1 MKVDDYIGVVG
12 GGRLPGEATIARRIG
27 EKLVERELL
36 DAEKVEQAQHRAR
49 WLKEPFDRLL
59 IRDSLAEESVVQ
71 ELLSEV
77 TGIPVVSMARVELE
91 EQAVHVVSVRVIA
104 SYRVVPVR
112 LYGGAIT
119 LATDSVAELA
129 REEELRVVLGH
140 SIRWVLCRSHEITEC
155 IKHYYGVGI
164 HALAGFDVGGQQ
176 GTGRGGAE
184 HESRDITAFVNAI
197 IGDAVASE
205 ATDIHFEPGENGLR
219 LRYRIDGVMAYV
231 PLPQGAEGFSRAI
244 VSSIKVMAQLNI
256 AEKRLPQDGRFA
268 FDVNGHALD
277 IRVSVLPAE
286 HGEAANMRILNRE
299 SSFINLEHLG
309 YSPKQLETIED
320 LITTPHGIIL
330 FTGATGSGKT
340 TSLYAS
346 LSRINTDERK
356 IITIEDPVEYRMP
369 GVTQLQVNRDIDF
382 TFASGL
388 RSVLRHDPDVVL
400 IGEIRDEETAR
411 IATSAAMTGHLV
423 FSTLHTNDSASA
435 ATRLIEMGV
444 PPYLVASSVE
454 GIIAQQLVRRV
465 CPSCRETVSVE
476 RPLIEQMVRSIGEK
490 VREAAIYRGTGC
502 PDCRFTGYHGR
513 IGLFEMIV
521 MNDKLRG
528 LIVERAPS
536 GRLMECVVESGLL
549 TLRQCGWLRVL
560 AGETSID
567 EVLRVT
573 AGPGRHWRG

>member
-36 DAEKVEQAQHRAR
+36 DSKKVEQAQHRAH
-49 WLKEPFDRLL
+49 WLKEPLDRLL
-59 IRDSLAEESVVQ
+59 VRDGLADEVAVL
-71 ELLSEV
+71 ELLSES

-91 EQAVHVVSVRVIA
+91 EQAVKIVSVRVIA

-164 HALAGFDVGGQQ
+164 QALTGLDAGSQ
-176 GTGRGGAE
+176 TTSGRNGAE
-184 HESRDITAFVNAI
+184 HDTHDITAFVNAI
-197 IGDAVASE
+197 IEDAVASE
-205 ATDIHFEPGENGLR
+205 ATDIHFEPSEEGIR
-219 LRYRIDGVMAYV
+219 LRYRIDGVMAAV
-231 PLPQGAEGFSRAI
+231 PLPQGSERFARAI

-268 FDVNGHALD
+268 FDTDGRALD
-277 IRVSVLPAE
+277 IRVSVLPSE

-299 SSFINLEHLG
+299 SSFLNLEQLG
-309 YSPKQLETIED
+309 YNPDQLEMVED
-320 LITTPHGIIL
+320 LITNPHGIIL
-330 FTGATGSGKT
+330 YTGATGSGKT

-465 CPSCRETVSVE
+465 CPSCREAVTVE

-490 VREAAIYRGTGC
+490 VRESTMYRGTGC

-521 MNDKLRG
+521 MDDKIRA

-536 GRLMECVVESGLL
+536 GRILECAIETGLL
-549 TLRQCGWLRVL
+549 TLRQCGWHRVL

>member
-1 MKVDDYIGVVG
+1 MSVDKLIGAVG
-12 GGRLPGEATIARRIG
+12 GGRLPGEATMARRIG
-27 EKLVERELL
+27 AKLVAANRL
-36 DAEKVEQAQHRAR
+36 DAERVERAQHRAR

-59 IRDSLAEESVVQ
+59 TRDALVDEVTVLD
-71 ELLSEV
+71 LLSEV
-77 TGIPVVSMARVELE
+77 TGIPVVSLTHVEPE
-91 EQAVHVVSVRVIA
+91 AAAVEAVSMRVIA

-112 LYGGAIT
+112 LYGGTIT
-119 LATDSVAELA
+119 LATDSVAELE

-140 SIRWVLCRSHEITEC
+140 SIRWVLSRAHEISEC

-164 HALAGFDVGGQQ
+164 QALSGIDANGQ
-176 GTGRGGAE
+176 TVASRGGAE
-184 HESRDITAFVNAI
+184 SDNRDITAFVNAVLH
-197 IGDAVASE
+197 DAVASE

-219 LRYRIDGVMAYV
+219 LRYRIDGVMSSV
-231 PLPQGAEGFSRAI
+231 PLPAGGDRYARAI

-256 AEKRLPQDGRFA
+256 AEKRIPQDGRFG
-268 FDVNGHALD
+268 FDVDGQALD
-277 IRVSVLPAE
+277 IRVSILPSAY
-286 HGEAANMRILNRE
+286 GEAANLRILNRE
-299 SSFINLEHLG
+299 SSFLRLDELG
-309 YSPKQLETIED
+309 YDPPQLEALED
-320 LITTPHGIIL
+320 MVTSPHGIIL

-346 LSRINTDERK
+346 LARINTDERK
-356 IITIEDPVEYRMP
+356 IITIEDPIEYRMA
-369 GVTQLQVNRDIDF
+369 GVTQLQVNTDIDF

-411 IATSAAMTGHLV
+411 IATSAALTGHLV

-465 CPSCRETVSVE
+465 CRSCREAVAVDQ
-476 RPLIEQMVRSIGEK
+476 PLIEQMVISVGEQA
-490 VREAAIYRGTGC
+490 RTAAVYRGTGC

-513 IGLFEMIV
+513 SGLFEMIL
-521 MNDKLRG
+521 MDDQLRR

-536 GRLMECVVESGLL
+536 GQIMTHAVEAGLV
-549 TLRQCGWLRVL
+549 TLRQCGWMRVL

-573 AGPGRHWRG
+573 AGPGRHGRA